1 MKCPLIS
8 HDINAKAVFGISD
21 LETQVRWYTLS
32 IMCSLTHYYS
42 GQDRTDTVS
51 MEWIVLTERER
62 ERRSPQRMIGYSNI
76 EIPHNLIAVQE
87 WKINSCKATLITRW
101 THQVS
106 GRLLIQVDKWLDGA
120 GEPILNDSAAAAS
133 YGSNDIA
140 PRAKTLDKE
149 WKNGCDLYSHTLFIF
164 MVFARRFKSGCY
176 SVLLLKS
183 STRISSLSQVQAIAI
198 KIVTS

>member
-76 EIPHNLIAVQE
+76 ETPHNLIAVQE

-133 YGSNDIA
+133 YGTQWHCTASKDA
-140 PRAKTLDKE
+140 GQGVEE
-149 WKNGCDLYSHTLFIF
+149 WLRFIF
-164 MVFARRFKSGCY
+164 AHIIYIYGVCAE
-176 SVLLLKS
+176 
-183 STRISSLSQVQAIAI
+183 I
-198 KIVTS
+198 